1 MFLPYYFRKRIVT
14 TIFNEKV
21 VDIIDMFLLSY
32 FAENYI
38 CEKRWSLSL
47 WSSWIKVRVDKF
59 YADWSLCF
67 SFVLS
72 SYVKLFCHRFFY
84 TIIHWLIINSNVFFS
99 LQEIGDYFSFIFI
112 IAVTTLLYW
121 TGLVLLDIVTGLCMP
136 LWLFL

>member
-47 WSSWIKVRVDKF
+47 
-59 YADWSLCF
+59 
-67 SFVLS
+67 
-72 SYVKLFCHRFFY
+72 
-84 TIIHWLIINSNVFFS
+84 
-99 LQEIGDYFSFIFI
+99 
-112 IAVTTLLYW
+112 
-121 TGLVLLDIVTGLCMP
+121 
-136 LWLFL
+136 